1 MGYTHYW
8 EIKKGTPKL
17 SKACLD
23 DIKKVCERY
32 GKLIQFEE
40 DEKKPIVLKPGEIR
54 FNGIGENG
62 HETFLIECPP
72 KPASYQAFKDG
83 FLFNFC
89 KTARKPYDIVVCE
102 ILLILKAHLQE
113 NIKLSSDG
121 FSNYECSFDGEWNK
135 AIEEVKGMGYKI
147 DCCVYSRD
155 KGENP
160 YYDCEIK
167 NIKIN

>member
-8 EIKKGTPKL
+8 RIKKGTPKL
-17 SKACLD
+17 SKACLS
-23 DIKKVCERY
+23 DIKKVCDRY

-40 DEKKPIVLKPGEIR
+40 DEKKPIVLNSGEIR
-54 FNGIGENG
+54 FNGIRENG
-62 HETFLIECPP
+62 HETFLFEVPP
-72 KPASYQAFKDG
+72 KEDKYSKFDKG

-113 NIKLSSDG
+113 NLKIDSDG
-121 FSNYECSFDGEWNK
+121 FSNSECSFDGEWNK
-135 AIEEVKGMGYKI
+135 AIEEVKAMGYKI
-147 DCCVYSRD
+147 DCRVYSRD
-155 KGENP
+155 KGESP